1 MDKTKKYQELK
12 LSKHLKNNPLTKGF
26 IISVS
31 VLKDNNNYI
40 KHPEEND
47 ALYTPKEYYFERQIN
62 SKVFRS
68 KHTKQIVLNLNPPA
82 KDLLWWIMFELQAK
96 TDYIHINKTDT
107 SKELKVSTKTIERAL
122 KTLCSKE
129 IKILCKSKEIDVYF
143 LNPIFF
149 FSGDR
154 KKKYPEK
161 CKIYKPKSE

>member
-12 LSKHLKNNPLTKGF
+12 LSKHLKDNPFVKDLY
-26 IISVS
+26 ISVS

-154 KKKYPEK
+154 KKKYPQR
-161 CKIYKPKSE
+161 CKEYKPK